1 MRRRVKNTSA
11 KAREGKEMIL
21 SAKLKAQV
29 KTLLIK
35 LIRGKKTSIIGMKE
49 KAYEYVREHLPKWLV
64 FIFDGYI
71 RNKIDTLFMEAL
83 SSVKCD

>member
-1 MRRRVKNTSA
+1 
-11 KAREGKEMIL
+11 MIL

-35 LIRGKKTSIIGMKE
+35 LIRSKKTSIIGMRKRKRMNMQE
-49 KAYEYVREHLPKWLV
+49 NACQNGLCL
-64 FIFDGYI
+64 FFDGYI

-83 SSVKCD
+83 ASVKCD

>member
-1 MRRRVKNTSA
+1 MWRRAKNTNT
-11 KAREGKEMIL
+11 KARKGKEMIL
-21 SAKLKAQV
+21 SAKLKVQI

-35 LIRGKKTSIIGMKE
+35 LIRDKKTSIIGMKE
-49 KAYEYVREHLPKWLV
+49 KAYEYVRERLPKWFV

-83 SSVKCD
+83 ASVKCD